1 MGINLGAAFSE
12 LFKGEEGGINVV
24 FKLHDGIFEMF
35 YKDDEQ
41 SLFPICKSAKYT
53 DGWRYCSKCQCFY
66 HKNCP
71 IHDINLRNS
80 PRKNKKG
87 NNSNSLYKPKMD
99 GVSAAIAKHPLKDV
113 RDAQIMNT
121 LRTSIRR
128 ATTEVTAL

>member
-1 MGINLGAAFSE
+1 LRVNLGAAFRE

-24 FKLHDGIFEMF
+24 LKLYGGVFKVF
-35 YKDDEQ
+35 YKDDKQ
-41 SLFPICKSAKYT
+41 SLFPICKSAKYA

-71 IHDINLRNS
+71 IHDIRNS
-80 PRKNKKG
+80 PRKKKKG

-99 GVSAAIAKHPLKDV
+99 GVSAAISKHPLKDV

-128 ATTEVTAL
+128 ATTEVVAL